1 MLEADWQATSAIV
14 VCSLHFEAMNNAA
27 QASIEIQMRKSL
39 TIHPSDDW
47 NISNNGE
54 KSVASP
60 CRWVF
65 AFVFSVLIVAGG
77 KSAAEPGPQL
87 NRNVKQS
94 NVELFEMGKAFGKA
108 EMTWRFFEVH
118 KDASTWC
125 INHILMYFIRWINVR
140 FVTTTAEAM
149 PKQHLQWSAFQQR
162 RPRDAAISDGW
173 TFRVGLK
180 RNLWLRLCRDG
191 AINIHWTVGWW
202 KTMIFMPIHSKYFGR
217 SFEFFVFLK
226 AIHPESLL
234 QTSQRPLGQTL
245 AWQRSCLPRHVEH
258 ICHGG

>member
-39 TIHPSDDW
+39 TVHPSDDW
-47 NISNNGE
+47 NIPDDGE

-65 AFVFSVLIVAGG
+65 ACVFSVLIVAGG
-77 KSAAEPGPQL
+77 KSAAEPGPQ
-87 NRNVKQS
+87 QI
-94 NVELFEMGKAFGKA
+94 GKAFGKA
-108 EMTWRFFEVH
+108 EMTWRVFEVH

-125 INHILMYFIRWINVR
+125 INHIFMYFIRWVNVR

-173 TFRVGLK
+173 TFRVGL
-180 RNLWLRLCRDG
+180 RLCRDG
-191 AINIHWTVGWW
+191 AINIPLKCWLKKIYSCWLPNTLTEVLV
-202 KTMIFMPIHSKYFGR
+202 FCF
-217 SFEFFVFLK
+217 FES
-226 AIHPESLL
+226 HPESLL

-258 ICHGG
+258 ICYGG

>member
-1 MLEADWQATSAIV
+1 
-14 VCSLHFEAMNNAA
+14 MNNAA
-27 QASIEIQMRKSL
+27 QAKHWDSNEKESDSSSIRWLK
-39 TIHPSDDW
+39 HP
-47 NISNNGE
+47 
-54 KSVASP
+54 
-60 CRWVF
+60 RWWGNAKYRDNLLLHRAVGVF

-77 KSAAEPGPQL
+77 KSAAEPGPQ
-87 NRNVKQS
+87 QI
-94 NVELFEMGKAFGKA
+94 GKAFGKA
-108 EMTWRFFEVH
+108 DMTWRFFEVH

-125 INHILMYFIRWINVR
+125 INHIFMYFIRWVNVR

-173 TFRVGLK
+173 TFR
-180 RNLWLRLCRDG
+180 LRLCRDG
-191 AINIHWTVGWW
+191 AINIPLKCW
-202 KTMIFMPIHSKYFGR
+202 KIIFMPITKYFDR
-217 SFEFFVFLK
+217 SFGFWFFES
-226 AIHPESLL
+226 HPESLL